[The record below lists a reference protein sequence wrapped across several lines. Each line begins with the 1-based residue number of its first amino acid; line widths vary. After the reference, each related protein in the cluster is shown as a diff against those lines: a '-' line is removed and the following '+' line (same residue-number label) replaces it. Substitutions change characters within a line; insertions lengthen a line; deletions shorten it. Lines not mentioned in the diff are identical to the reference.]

1 MTKSIIRMR
10 LLFQDEEF
18 KARLLEL
25 VKDGK
30 LVAGASCPTGCDGAL
45 KATTLS
51 YMSKDFEVQCV
62 NVLRCECGF
71 QFRRNEEDEKK

>member
-1 MTKSIIRMR
+1 MSKSVVRMR

-25 VKDGK
+25 AKDGK
-30 LVAGASCPTGCDGAL
+30 VIAGASCPVEDCDGVL
-45 KATTLS
+45 EATTLS

-62 NVLRCECGF
+62 AILQCECGF
-71 QFRRNEEDEKK
+71 QFRTKEGE